1 MLLWVAF
8 YKKVDIWRYNVG
20 KVVMRIMNNNCLNEK
35 AIEII
40 HAIADIDEQLNSS
53 TPDYDKLCSITIKA
67 KNKFPN
73 ETYSYEL
80 AKFVQP
86 ETIFIPI
93 NQMTLNELLDRLVFY
108 RNLYVAKLAKDY
120 GSI

>member
-1 MLLWVAF
+1 
-8 YKKVDIWRYNVG
+8 
-20 KVVMRIMNNNCLNEK
+20 MNNNCLNEK

-40 HAIADIDEQLNSS
+40 QAIADIDEQLNSS
-53 TPDYDKLCSITIKA
+53 TPDYDKLWSITIKA

-73 ETYSYEL
+73 ETSSYEL

-93 NQMTLNELLDRLVFY
+93 NQMTVNELLDRLVFY

-120 GSI
+120 GLI